1 MMGAHGFSASIA
13 CRWAASSVGRAS
25 RSQRGGRGFESPA
38 VHHSHS
44 IRTKTLVSDIHISK
58 ALKDYSSV
66 AFDDE
71 DGLVVNKILIADLPE
86 IIVSSYGIIQ
96 EGITDFLRRL
106 AVMVPHH
113 RFKLL
118 ALFLVAA
125 VVDSV
130 GVEQKDVARTH
141 HCKLGNTRGF

>member
-1 MMGAHGFSASIA
+1 MALVRLSPA
-13 CRWAASSVGRAS
+13 
-25 RSQRGGRGFESPA
+25 GGRLAQLGEHRVRNAGVGGSNPLPSTILTRSAQRHSSPNIQ
-38 VHHSHS
+38 S
-44 IRTKTLVSDIHISK
+44 RISE

-130 GVEQKDVARTH
+130 GVKQ
-141 HCKLGNTRGF
+141 